1 MKKSRGT
8 IIGELR
14 QEWREA
20 YREFLNPKKETE
32 WIPAPE
38 KTNGTRPPKNIIRE
52 EISEDTAMQ
61 ILKESVNKKAI
72 SEAGSWLE
80 TQEEKLI
87 KDIHTKIAEVGLKG
101 SFIITG
107 TEGSL
112 IITGTGGDM
121 DGNQKF
127 KKPLYQTPPAWRLI
141 DETKEIMET
150 KERIGRVLHSL
161 ETLLV
166 EKNKRYGNSALEPL
180 KGIKYTPEDGI
191 KIRLTDKLKRVINSD
206 NLRKNDVADIMG
218 YLTLLCVSKGWSD
231 FNDLID

>member
-8 IIGELR
+8 IIAELR

-38 KTNGTRPPKNIIRE
+38 ETNGTRPPENIIRE
-52 EISEDTAMQ
+52 EISEDAAMQ
-61 ILKESVNKKAI
+61 MLKESVNKKAI

-87 KDIHTKIAEVGLKG
+87 EEIPPEAETWYEKIERELKK
-101 SFIITG
+101 SFPKETGKVIIM
-107 TEGSL
+107 
-112 IITGTGGDM
+112 GTGGDM
-121 DGNQKF
+121 DGNYVF
-127 KKPLYQTPPAWRLI
+127 KNGWTPAPEEDEIKTMDTRKQIENTVDSLKELLI
-141 DETKEIMET
+141 
-150 KERIGRVLHSL
+150 
-161 ETLLV
+161 